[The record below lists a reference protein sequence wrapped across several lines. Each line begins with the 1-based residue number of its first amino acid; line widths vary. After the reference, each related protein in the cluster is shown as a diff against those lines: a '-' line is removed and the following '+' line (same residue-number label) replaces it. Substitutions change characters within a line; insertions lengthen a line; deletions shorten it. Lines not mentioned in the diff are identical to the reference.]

1 MHKRMERCQS
11 ERVAK
16 AVRVPVPCS
25 KAQQSP
31 GDELAPRVGIYQV
44 SDKIAPTDKVLIWS
58 ELTGNF
64 FKWAKN
70 LDLKDLTSYAELNLH
85 QNVHIFQLHISF
97 VLRSTKQKQ
106 ILAHT
111 GCTEL
116 VAASHW
122 GAMDRNDQETG
133 PWAAGWLQKSVATS
147 CGVGALTV
155 SALQSGSGAGVRM
168 DWLWRGL

>member
-11 ERVAK
+11 EWVAT

-44 SDKIAPTDKVLIWS
+44 SDQIAPTDKVIWS
-58 ELTGNF
+58 ELTGKFLNDQ
-64 FKWAKN
+64 KD

-116 VAASHW
+116 VAASQW

-133 PWAAGWLQKSVATS
+133 PWAAGWLQKSAASS

-168 DWLWRGL
+168 DRLWRGL